1 MGRYQGS
8 CHCGTVRFEIE
19 SDLATVMKCDC
30 SLCRKRNAVMVD
42 VHKDHF
48 TLISGEDSLGTYQ
61 WNMKIAKH
69 HFCTKCG
76 IYTFHRKRSLPDH
89 YGVNLYCLDGVDFDS
104 IEIEQAYGS
113 QLSSVEK

>member
-1 MGRYQGS
+1 
-8 CHCGTVRFEIE
+8 
-19 SDLATVMKCDC
+19 
-30 SLCRKRNAVMVD
+30 MVD
-42 VHKDHF
+42 VYKDHF

-69 HFCTKCG
+69 NFCTKCG

-89 YGVNLYCLDGVDFDS
+89 YGVNLYCLDGVDFES